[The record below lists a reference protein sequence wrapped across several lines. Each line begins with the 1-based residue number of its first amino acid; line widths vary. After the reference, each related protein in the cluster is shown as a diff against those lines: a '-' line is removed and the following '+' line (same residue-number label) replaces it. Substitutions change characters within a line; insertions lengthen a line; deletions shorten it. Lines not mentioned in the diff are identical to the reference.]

1 MGGDR
6 ALYVYGNLLA
16 QKSLLSAEFRVFILH
31 CIVTSI
37 PKRLAKFVTS
47 LLKAVVFPDLM
58 QLELIRD
65 SLTDHVFQF
74 MCIA

>member
-1 MGGDR
+1 MWSDR
-6 ALYVYGNLLA
+6 ALHVYGNLLA
-16 QKSLLSAEFRVFILH
+16 QKTLLSTELRVFILH

-37 PKRLAKFVTS
+37 PKGLAKFVTS
-47 LLKAVVFPDLM
+47 LLKAVVFSDLM

-65 SLTDHVFQF
+65 SLTDHVFEF